1 MSVQDLI
8 GRIETAR
15 SNLQESRN
23 QLSSSRAIN
32 AADITSHQNPG
43 APIDCTPK
51 PRPGRTETI
60 ADGALKGAG
69 VGIAAGVGAG
79 VAGTGGVGIA
89 PLAIVG
95 GAIGAGVGAVGGYF
109 KYEIDSI
116 PDEGCPTLP
125 PTE

>member
-1 MSVQDLI
+1 MSIQDLVS
-8 GRIETAR
+8 RIETAR
-15 SNLQESRN
+15 SNLQEARN

-43 APIDCTPK
+43 TPIDCTPE

-60 ADGALKGAG
+60 LTGALAGTG
-69 VGIAAGVGAG
+69 VGILTGAAIGAPAAGVGAAPG
-79 VAGTGGVGIA
+79 AIAGGF
-89 PLAIVG
+89 
-95 GAIGAGVGAVGGYF
+95 IGAGVGAVGGYF